1 MPKVVRPWL
10 TVGVAALGIG
20 AIVAAPSSAPK
31 GEVRIENSAIVQN
44 ETQGPLQYYPDVL
57 SRSLANARRLVAEY
71 LEDPLPVV
79 RAVAD
84 NQHRAVTEV
93 LRAAAELDP
102 EAFAQA
108 VLSAANQPVA
118 SLGRVVAR
126 GEPVRTANSLLVRLA
141 LPAASGVLA
150 GGAGVADVVDAA
162 TDLDPV
168 RVAGALVNL
177 PARTMDGLLNGR
189 VDGERDE
196 YFGLLGA
203 VVEAP
208 VSDQISGPVDYL
220 IDSLQDIGDTIAAS
234 SADADAD
241 ALAHAAAPPGVA
253 SAAPAAVEEAP
264 APRPRTTR
272 TQRRDTEVAAEDG
285 DAPARDRSAENGA
298 SLSSDD
304 PDHADPSDPS
314 GTESTSRH
322 PHRKHSPADT
332 DGPSA

>member
-10 TVGVAALGIG
+10 TVGVATLGIG
-20 AIVAAPSSAPK
+20 AIVAAPPSAPK
-31 GEVRIENSAIVQN
+31 GEVRIANSAIVEH

-57 SRSLANARRLVAEY
+57 SRSLTNARRLVAEY

-93 LRAAAELDP
+93 LRAAADLDP

-108 VLSAANQPVA
+108 VLSAVNQPVA

-141 LPAASGVLA
+141 LPAASGALA
-150 GGAGVADVVDAA
+150 GGAGVADVADAA

-168 RVAGALVNL
+168 RVAGGLVNL

-220 IDSLQDIGDTIAAS
+220 IGSLQDIGDTIAAPS
-234 SADADAD
+234 ADAD
-241 ALAHAAAPPGVA
+241 ALAHTAAPPGVA
-253 SAAPAAVEEAP
+253 SAVPAADEEAP
-264 APRPRTTR
+264 APRPRSTR
-272 TQRRDTEVAAEDG
+272 TQRRDTGVATEDG
-285 DAPARDRSAENGA
+285 DAPARDRSTENGA
-298 SLSSDD
+298 SVSSDG
-304 PDHADPSDPS
+304 PDHSDASDPPGPAS
-314 GTESTSRH
+314 STSRH
-322 PHRKHSPADT
+322 SHRNHSPADA

>member
-20 AIVAAPSSAPK
+20 AIVAAPSPAPK
-31 GEVRIENSAIVQN
+31 GELRIENSAIVQH

-57 SRSLANARRLVAEY
+57 SRSLTNARRLVAEY

-93 LRAAAELDP
+93 QRAAADLDP

-108 VLSAANQPVA
+108 VLSALNQPVA

-162 TDLDPV
+162 TDLNPV
-168 RVAGALVNL
+168 RVAGGLANL

-208 VSDQISGPVDYL
+208 VSEQISGPVDYL
-220 IDSLQDIGDTIAAS
+220 IGSLQDIGDTIAAPS
-234 SADADAD
+234 SDAD
-241 ALAHAAAPPGVA
+241 ALTHTAAPPGAA
-253 SAAPAAVEEAP
+253 SAVPAADEEAP
-264 APRPRTTR
+264 APRPRSTR
-272 TQRRDTEVAAEDG
+272 TQRRDTDVATEDG
-285 DAPARDRSAENGA
+285 DAPARDRSTENGA
-298 SLSSDD
+298 SVSSDD
-304 PDHADPSDPS
+304 PDHSDASDPP
-314 GTESTSRH
+314 GTTSSTSRH
-322 PHRKHSPADT
+322 SHRNHSPAGT

>member
-31 GEVRIENSAIVQN
+31 GEVRIANSAIVQH

-57 SRSLANARRLVAEY
+57 SRSLTNARRLVAEY

-84 NQHRAVTEV
+84 NQHRGVTEV
-93 LRAAAELDP
+93 LRAAADLDP

-108 VLSAANQPVA
+108 VLSAVNQPVA

-168 RVAGALVNL
+168 RVAGGLVNL

-196 YFGLLGA
+196 YFSLLGA

-208 VSDQISGPVDYL
+208 LSDQISGPVDYL
-220 IDSLQDIGDTIAAS
+220 IGSLQDIGDTIAAPS
-234 SADADAD
+234 SDAD
-241 ALAHAAAPPGVA
+241 ALTHTAAPPEVA
-253 SAAPAAVEEAP
+253 SAAPAADEEAP
-264 APRPRTTR
+264 APRPRSTR
-272 TQRRDTEVAAEDG
+272 TQRRDTDVATEDG
-285 DAPARDRSAENGA
+285 DAPARDRSARNGA

-304 PDHADPSDPS
+304 PDHSDASDPP
-314 GTESTSRH
+314 GTASSTSRH
-322 PHRKHSPADT
+322 SHRNHSPADT

>member
-10 TVGVAALGIG
+10 TVGVATLGIG
-20 AIVAAPSSAPK
+20 AIVAAPPSAPK
-31 GEVRIENSAIVQN
+31 GEVRIANSAIVEH

-57 SRSLANARRLVAEY
+57 SRSLTNARRLVAEY

-93 LRAAAELDP
+93 LRAAADLDP

-108 VLSAANQPVA
+108 VLSAVNQPVA

-168 RVAGALVNL
+168 RVAGGLVNL

-220 IDSLQDIGDTIAAS
+220 IGSLQDIGDTIAAPS
-234 SADADAD
+234 ADAD
-241 ALAHAAAPPGVA
+241 ALAHTAAPPGVA
-253 SAAPAAVEEAP
+253 SAVPAADEEAP
-264 APRPRTTR
+264 APRPRSTR
-272 TQRRDTEVAAEDG
+272 TQRRDTDVATEDG
-285 DAPARDRSAENGA
+285 DAPARDRSTENGA
-298 SLSSDD
+298 SVSSDG
-304 PDHADPSDPS
+304 PDHSDASDPPGPAS
-314 GTESTSRH
+314 STSRH
-322 PHRKHSPADT
+322 SHRNHSPADT

>member
-10 TVGVAALGIG
+10 TVGVATLGIG
-20 AIVAAPSSAPK
+20 AIVAAPPSAPK
-31 GEVRIENSAIVQN
+31 GEVRIANSAIVEH

-57 SRSLANARRLVAEY
+57 SRSLTNARRLVAEY

-93 LRAAAELDP
+93 LRAAADLDP

-108 VLSAANQPVA
+108 VLSAVNQPVA

-168 RVAGALVNL
+168 RVAGGLVNL

-208 VSDQISGPVDYL
+208 VSDQISGTVDYL
-220 IDSLQDIGDTIAAS
+220 IGSLQDIGDTIAAPS
-234 SADADAD
+234 SDAD
-241 ALAHAAAPPGVA
+241 ALAHTAAPPGVA
-253 SAAPAAVEEAP
+253 SAVPAADEEAP
-264 APRPRTTR
+264 APRPRSTR
-272 TQRRDTEVAAEDG
+272 TQRRDTDVATEDG
-285 DAPARDRSAENGA
+285 DAPARDRSTENGA
-298 SLSSDD
+298 SVSSDD
-304 PDHADPSDPS
+304 PDHSDASDPP
-314 GTESTSRH
+314 GTTSSTSRH
-322 PHRKHSPADT
+322 SHRNHSPADT